1 MTYEQL
7 IETISLIVETE
18 KIQKVGLNL
27 HYELDEK
34 QHLILNEE
42 IYRRTN
48 LYSNNF
54 TPTDE
59 FEVMIAGILVKFTK
73 INCKLKKLLVTLQSL

>member
-18 KIQKVGLNL
+18 KIQKIGLTLN
-27 HYELDEK
+27 YELDEK
-34 QHLILNEE
+34 QHLILNED
-42 IYRRTN
+42 IYKRTN
-48 LYSNNF
+48 PYSTNF

-59 FEVMIAGILVKFTK
+59 FEVMIAGILIKFTK
-73 INCKLKKLLVTLQSL
+73 RK

>member
-48 LYSNNF
+48 PYSNNF
-54 TPTDE
+54 TLTDE

-73 INCKLKKLLVTLQSL
+73 RKLQA

>member
-18 KIQKVGLNL
+18 KIQKIGLTL

-34 QHLILNEE
+34 QHLILNED
-42 IYRRTN
+42 IYKRTN
-48 LYSNNF
+48 PYSTNF
-54 TPTDE
+54 IPTDE

-73 INCKLKKLLVTLQSL
+73 RKLQS

>member
-27 HYELDEK
+27 HYELDEE
-34 QHLILNEE
+34 QHLLLNEE

-48 LYSNNF
+48 PYSNNF
-54 TPTDE
+54 PLTDE

-73 INCKLKKLLVTLQSL
+73 RKLQA

>member
-18 KIQKVGLNL
+18 KIQKIGLTLN
-27 HYELDEK
+27 YELDEK
-34 QHLILNEE
+34 QHLILNED
-42 IYRRTN
+42 IYKRTN
-48 LYSNNF
+48 PYSINF
-54 TPTDE
+54 IPTDE

-73 INCKLKKLLVTLQSL
+73 LK

>member
-18 KIQKVGLNL
+18 KIQKVGLTL
-27 HYELDEK
+27 HYELEEK

-48 LYSNNF
+48 PYATNF
-54 TPTDE
+54 IATDE
-59 FEVMIAGILVKFTK
+59 FEVMIAGILVKFSK
-73 INCKLKKLLVTLQSL
+73 IKLQS

>member
-27 HYELDEK
+27 HYELDEE
-34 QHLILNEE
+34 QHLLLNEE

-48 LYSNNF
+48 PYSNNF
-54 TPTDE
+54 TLTDE

-73 INCKLKKLLVTLQSL
+73 RKLQA